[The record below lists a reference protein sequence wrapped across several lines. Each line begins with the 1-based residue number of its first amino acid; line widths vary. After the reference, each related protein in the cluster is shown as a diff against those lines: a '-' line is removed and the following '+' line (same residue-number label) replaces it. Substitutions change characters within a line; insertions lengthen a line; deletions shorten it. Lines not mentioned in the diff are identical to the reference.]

1 MSNAKAKATI
11 EFQNFLDA
19 HDDPEGF
26 LRAFAPVVRG
36 FDRNQPKCSPANRVR
51 HLYTLLSLVMH
62 AGDVEYIVDQITQM
76 LAHLPKVINPGYVL
90 TRSAV
95 VLTSDPTDDESAH
108 VENGTQNT
116 LLRRMRCIM
125 CALNVCSFWIGPGRA
140 NPNGGDTSMNHYL
153 LRGVQSR
160 IRDLV
165 LLKMKGDRLSSDAV
179 DRLNANDV
187 AALFGVSIPK
197 AEPVVA
203 AVDDEQPVVA
213 VVDDDH
219 NDEPAVA
226 VFDDEIDPA
235 HKHYEHAAFVP
246 VEGQFQQPAHVVYV
260 PVDGHM
266 MIEHLSNEVRNLNDL
281 IAHLTKVNNDQ
292 SMLLDYIISTH
303 GYSGQGVQKAYSP
316 FPIGDV

>member
-1 MSNAKAKATI
+1 
-11 EFQNFLDA
+11 
-19 HDDPEGF
+19 
-26 LRAFAPVVRG
+26 
-36 FDRNQPKCSPANRVR
+36 
-51 HLYTLLSLVMH
+51 
-62 AGDVEYIVDQITQM
+62 
-76 LAHLPKVINPGYVL
+76 
-90 TRSAV
+90 
-95 VLTSDPTDDESAH
+95 
-108 VENGTQNT
+108 
-116 LLRRMRCIM
+116 
-125 CALNVCSFWIGPGRA
+125 
-140 NPNGGDTSMNHYL
+140 MNHYL

-165 LLKMKGDRLSSDAV
+165 LLKMKGDRLSSDDV

-213 VVDDDH
+213 VVDD
-219 NDEPAVA
+219 EPAVA
-226 VFDDEIDPA
+226 VFDDEIDPV
-235 HKHYEHAAFVP
+235 HKHHEHAAFVP

-266 MIEHLSNEVRNLNDL
+266 MIEHLSREVQDLNNL

-292 SMLLDYIISTH
+292 AMLLDYIISTH
-303 GYSGQGVQKAYSP
+303 GYSGHGVQKAYSP